1 MNGKAQS
8 ISEQLEQL
16 ERETSM
22 SLAITDPAKFKANR
36 KKIERLQKQFILACN
51 K

>member
-8 ISEQLEQL
+8 INEQLEQL

-36 KKIERLQKQFILACN
+36 KKIERLQKQFISACN

>member
-1 MNGKAQS
+1 MNIKAQS
-8 ISEQLEQL
+8 INEQIENL

-22 SLAITDPAKFKANR
+22 SLAMNDPAKFKANK
-36 KKIERLQKQFILACN
+36 KKIERLRKQFISACN

>member
-8 ISEQLEQL
+8 ISEEIEIL

-22 SLAITDPAKFKANR
+22 SLAIEDPAKFKANK
-36 KKIERLQKQFILACN
+36 KKIERLRKQFISACN